1 MGHPAFI
8 GYNQGASLKTSRLE
22 AFSDGVIAVIIT
34 IMVLELKVPRVG
46 TPEALLAVAP
56 SLLIYGLS
64 FAEVAIFWV
73 NHHHLM
79 EKARGASA
87 ALLWSNNL
95 LLFWMSLI
103 PFVTGYLGE
112 YCHVPLALALY
123 GSVFVFTSAAYLLF
137 QVVLSRQDPHDA
149 ARQLEFKRLN
159 HKAMF
164 AMACYVASV
173 VLAFVSVYA
182 SYAIFVMIPL
192 LYFWPE
198 RKGRRED

>member
-1 MGHPAFI
+1 V
-8 GYNQGASLKTSRLE
+8 KTGRLE

-34 IMVLELKVPRVG
+34 IMVLELKVPHAG
-46 TPEALLAVAP
+46 TPEALLTVAP

-64 FAEVAIFWV
+64 FAVVAIFWV

-79 EKARGASA
+79 EKARRANA

-103 PFVTGYLGE
+103 PFATGYLGE
-112 YCHVPLALALY
+112 YCHVPLALAVY

-137 QVVLSRQDPHDA
+137 QVVLARQVSHEA

-159 HKAMF
+159 RKATF
-164 AMACYVASV
+164 SIVCYSASV
-173 VLAFVSVYA
+173 ALAFVSVYA

-198 RKGRRED
+198 RKGRADVEPAL